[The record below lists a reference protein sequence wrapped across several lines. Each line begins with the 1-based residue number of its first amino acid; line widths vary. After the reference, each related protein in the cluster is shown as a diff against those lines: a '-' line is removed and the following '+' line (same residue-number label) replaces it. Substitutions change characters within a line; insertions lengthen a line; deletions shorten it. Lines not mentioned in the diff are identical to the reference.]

1 MPEKT
6 TAFLNIIKLHHGCS
20 KPKASEATNKERNQ
34 LQQKSANAP
43 LVCLVTE
50 IMLSVISWQC
60 INITLLTKLY

>member
-50 IMLSVISWQC
+50 IMLSVIS
-60 INITLLTKLY
+60 